1 MPRHNTRGSSVFQ
14 NDSDSAQSN
23 RQSVSRRMQEKNQST
38 GSFAGTPTNMVQRTT
53 RERAEQSRRSFM
65 ERFRSNEQNSGRG

>member
-14 NDSDSAQSN
+14 KVSDGAGQQ
-23 RQSVSRRMQEKNQST
+23 RQETGRRFAEANQSR
-38 GSFAGTPTNMVQRTT
+38 GNFAGNPTNMVQRTT
-53 RERAEQSRRSFM
+53 RERAQEARRSFN

>member
-14 NDSDSAQSN
+14 NVSDSAQSN
-23 RQSVSRRMQEKNQST
+23 RQSVSRKMQEKNQST
-38 GSFAGTPTNMVQRTT
+38 GNFVGTPTNMVQRTT
-53 RERAEQSRRSFM
+53 RDRAAESRRSFM